1 MDLDVKTMFVVTIA
15 VAAVLGFLLFYA
27 WFQERRVS
35 SLAWWGGAHFV
46 ACSAVWLISQRG
58 ELSDFWCIEIANALL
73 LVAAGMTW
81 MGARLFDGNKVSF
94 VGIFGGATVWLL
106 ATYGTNFTA
115 MPHAAAH
122 FSSMIVA
129 AYSFG
134 AAIEIWRGRHEG
146 LASRLPLVVMLS
158 MHGALYLLRVPLSF
172 VMPVGKGDALLSSA
186 WFGVIA
192 LESLLYMIATAFI
205 FLAMAKERL
214 ELEHK
219 VAATTD
225 PLTGIAN
232 RRAFLESATRSLKQ
246 RTRTPQ
252 PVSALLF
259 DLDRFKSINDQF
271 GHAIGDRVLRAFTDI
286 AVTELRSTDL
296 LGRLGGEEFGALLFG
311 AEASSAAATAER
323 IRAAFE
329 ENYAREGVGAKNVS
343 VSVGVA
349 SVPADEAVEVET
361 LMSKADEALYVAKA
375 RGRNRVEVADG
386 YRTRCTGLSGRDM
399 HDKPLQ
405 VREGPAVVL
414 GAIASPSVVPNTR
427 PSAELSDVS
436 PALHRRAELVRFR

>member
-1 MDLDVKTMFVVTIA
+1 MNLDAQTMFVVTIA
-15 VAAVLGFLLFYA
+15 VAAVLGLLLFYA
-27 WFQERRVS
+27 WYQQRRVT

-58 ELSDFWCIEIANALL
+58 ELSEFWSIEVANALL

-81 MGARLFDGNKVSF
+81 MGARLFDGNRVSL
-94 VGIFGGATVWLL
+94 VGIFGGAAVWLL
-106 ATYGTNFTA
+106 AVAGTNLMA
-115 MPHAAAH
+115 IPYGPAH
-122 FSSMIVA
+122 FSSMIIA

-134 AAIEIWRGRHEG
+134 AAFEIWHGRHES
-146 LASRLPLVVMLS
+146 LVSRLPLVVMLS
-158 MHGALYLLRVPLSF
+158 MHGALYLLRVPLAFLTPAAKS
-172 VMPVGKGDALLSSA
+172 DALFSSA

-205 FLAMAKERL
+205 FLAMAKERM

-232 RRAFLESATRSLKQ
+232 RRAFLDTASRSLKQ
-246 RTRTPQ
+246 RSRAPQ

-259 DLDRFKSINDQF
+259 DLDRFKSINDRF
-271 GHAIGDRVLRAFTDI
+271 GHAIGDRVLRTFADI

-296 LGRLGGEEFGALLFG
+296 LGRLGGEEFGAVLFG
-311 AEASSAAATAER
+311 AEAGSAAATAER
-323 IRAAFE
+323 IRASFE
-329 ENYAREGVGAKNVS
+329 AIYARDGVAANVS

-349 SVPADEAVEVET
+349 SVPAEDDVEIET

-375 RGRNRVEVADG
+375 RGRNRVEIADG
-386 YRTRCTGLSGRDM
+386 YLARRTGLSGRDT
-399 HDKPLQ
+399 DDAGSRRGADVPA
-405 VREGPAVVL
+405 PAV
-414 GAIASPSVVPNTR
+414 AIISPSVVPQPAPFADMNET
-427 PSAELSDVS
+427 S
-436 PALHRRAELVRFR
+436 PVVHRRA